1 MQTTTKKAND
11 RFQNVKKLLHM
22 YINLGIFKLT
32 HRFCGKLKGE
42 RIWRREL
49 KLKII
54 ILRIIFENNLIIG
67 WEIENYNR
75 GYIGVETS

>member
-22 YINLGIFKLT
+22 YINLRIFKLT

-42 RIWRREL
+42 RIW
-49 KLKII
+49 
-54 ILRIIFENNLIIG
+54 
-67 WEIENYNR
+67 
-75 GYIGVETS
+75 